1 MLRKLAL
8 VILLPA
14 MLLNGLWV
22 LCPPQDGGDSPET
35 ARESADCI
43 RICAALEAS
52 LGTICLLFPGHAT
65 ASITV
70 IDYGAVILLPHA
82 SLKQPIDTHLQFP
95 MMANSAY
102 GDPFVSSYT
111 PPPRFSA
118 LS

>member
-8 VILLPA
+8 VVLLPA

-22 LCPPQDGGDSPET
+22 VCPPQNGADSPES
-35 ARESADCI
+35 AKESADCI

-82 SLKQPIDTHLQFP
+82 TLKQPVYTGHRFQP
-95 MMANSAY
+95 MAASSY
-102 GDPFVSSYT
+102 GDPYLSSST
-111 PPPRFSA
+111 PPPR
-118 LS
+118 LG